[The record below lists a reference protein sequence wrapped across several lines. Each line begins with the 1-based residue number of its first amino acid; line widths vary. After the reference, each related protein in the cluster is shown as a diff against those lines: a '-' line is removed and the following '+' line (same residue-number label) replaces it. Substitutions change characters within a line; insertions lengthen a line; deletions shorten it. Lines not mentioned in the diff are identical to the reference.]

1 MKLRYIF
8 AAIVSSLCLLVSCQE
23 EEPTSLNSF
32 QVDKTFVSIPLEGGS
47 VEVNYVAKDSWA
59 FAPSVLIDSKNKV
72 YAELPTWLTASV
84 LSGGMGGGK
93 IVLTATPVNYG
104 REQELQIN
112 VGNQI
117 QYIMVRQGSMEA
129 QKASCAEVIAGP
141 DGKTFTVTGTC
152 TSIANTQYG
161 NWYLNDGNNEI
172 YIYGTLDKDGATKN
186 FSSLGIEVGDVIT
199 VQGPKTT
206 YNGTVELVDVTVLKI
221 VKSLLKV
228 DPAEFKDLSK
238 DGAEFTLKAAFKG
251 KGTFVKECPDWISLS
266 GSEYKAGVPSKT
278 EPNPADTTIMTFRV
292 APNEG
297 VTPREGIITI
307 ASASGKDASEIDV
320 TVTQGANA
328 PDLMTI
334 AEALQTSY
342 AHVKGTV
349 MAICARGYVLA
360 DATGAILCYYGKTFP
375 AENYKLGDEIEIIN
389 ATSAYNFGAQLSCDG
404 KEGGF
409 DLENKISEGTGTVTY
424 PSPKVLDQEGLA
436 ALKAS
441 ISGKTGTNIADAI
454 KMEYVQFTATPKQ
467 SGTYVNLFL
476 DDYTDADFSAYQL
489 PASFD
494 LNAMLDKK
502 VTVRGY
508 TQSVSGGKH
517 VNIVFTEMIE
527 GEAEV
532 PTIQYT
538 DLSTIAALAKDADFE
553 LTAIVAFVTSKND
566 AAIVTDGT
574 NYFYLY
580 KPGTMPAVG
589 DIVTASGKISV
600 YNHLH
605 ESASAPTVTVVE
617 SGATL
622 PALTPKDITATFGS
636 FFSVDPH
643 PADYITAV
651 GTYVVDGSY
660 TNLVLDGVDNIK
672 GSLRNNSALKP
683 ELNGKKVRVTGWF
696 TGSNGAGA
704 FIYIDQTSIEEVS

>member
-161 NWYLNDGNNEI
+161 NWYLNDGNDEI

-292 APNEG
+292 APNED
-297 VTPREGIITI
+297 VIPREGIIKI

-320 TVTQGANA
+320 TVSQGANA

-349 MAICARGYVLA
+349 MAICKRGYVLA
-360 DATGAILCYYGKTFP
+360 DATGVILCYYGSSFK

-538 DLSTIAALAKDADFE
+538 DLSTINALADDAEFT
-553 LTAIVAFVTSKND
+553 LTCVTVASGKNGIVVS
-566 AAIVTDGT
+566 DGT
-574 NYFYLY
+574 TGFYVY
-580 KPGTMPAVG
+580 KPATTPAIG
-589 DIVTASGKISV
+589 DIVTVTGSKTTY
-600 YNHLH
+600 YNLI
-605 ESASAPTVTVVE
+605 ESKQGATVTVVE
-617 SGATL
+617 SGATI
-622 PALTPKDITATFGS
+622 PELTATDVTATFDAYPDGVHGAEFISFSGKYQTSGS
-636 FFSVDPH
+636 NVNVTVEG
-643 PADYITAV
+643 ATKR
-651 GTYVVDGSY
+651 TGS
-660 TNLVLDGVDNIK
+660 LQGSVLDPKYD
-672 GSLRNNSALKP
+672 
-683 ELNGKKVRVTGWF
+683 GKNVKVSGYYIGTSGTG
-696 TGSNGAGA
+696 G
-704 FIYIDQTSIEEVS
+704 IYFVLIATKIEEV

>member
-251 KGTFVKECPDWISLS
+251 KGTFVKECPEWISLS

-278 EPNPADTTIMTFRV
+278 EPNPADTTIMTFRA

-297 VTPREGIITI
+297 VTPREGIIKI

-409 DLENKISEGTGTVTY
+409 DLEKKLSEGTGTVTY

-538 DLSTIAALAKDADFE
+538 DLSTINALDDNAEFT
-553 LTAIVAFVTSKND
+553 LTCVTVASGKNG
-566 AAIVTDGT
+566 VVVSDGT
-574 NYFYLY
+574 TGFYVYRPTLT
-580 KPGTMPAVG
+580 PEIG
-589 DIVTASGKISV
+589 DIVTVTGTKTTY
-600 YNHLH
+600 YNLI
-605 ESASAPTVTVVE
+605 ESKQGATVTVVE
-617 SGATL
+617 SGATI
-622 PALTPKDITATFGS
+622 PELTATDVTATFDAYPDGVHGAEFISFSGKYQTSGS
-636 FFSVDPH
+636 NVNVTVEG
-643 PADYITAV
+643 ATKR
-651 GTYVVDGSY
+651 TGS
-660 TNLVLDGVDNIK
+660 LQGSVLDPKYDGKNVKVSGYYIGTS
-672 GSLRNNSALKP
+672 GS
-683 ELNGKKVRVTGWF
+683 GG
-696 TGSNGAGA
+696 
-704 FIYIDQTSIEEVS
+704 IYFVLIATKIEEL

>member
-23 EEPTSLNSF
+23 EELTSLNSF

-47 VEVNYVAKDSWA
+47 VEVNYVARESWG
-59 FAPSVLIDSKNKV
+59 FAKSVLIDSKEKI

-84 LSGGMGGGK
+84 LSGEMGAGK
-93 IVLTATPVNYG
+93 IVLTAGAIGYG

-117 QYIMVRQGSMEA
+117 QYIMVRQGSMTA

-141 DGKTFTVTGTC
+141 DGKTYTVTGTC
-152 TSIANTQYG
+152 TSIANTDYG
-161 NWYLNDGNNEI
+161 NWYLNDGNDEI

-334 AEALQTSY
+334 AEAKQTEY
-342 AHVKGTV
+342 AHIKGTV
-349 MAICARGYVLA
+349 MAICGRGYVLA
-360 DATGAILCYYGKTFP
+360 DETGAILCYYGKNFV
-375 AENYKLGDEIEIIN
+375 ADGYKLGDVIEVIN
-389 ATSAYNFGAQLSCDG
+389 ATGAYNYGPQLSCDG

-409 DLENKISEGTGTVTY
+409 DLEDKKSEGSGKVTW
-424 PSPKVLDQEGLA
+424 PTPAVLDA
-436 ALKAS
+436 AAIDARIAATADK
-441 ISGKTGTNIADAI
+441 SGTAIADAI
-454 KMEYVQFTATPKQ
+454 PMDYVQVTGTVSVSGNYVNMTVEGTTVQISAYNILSSFNAGELNGKTAT
-467 SGTYVNLFL
+467 
-476 DDYTDADFSAYQL
+476 
-489 PASFD
+489 
-494 LNAMLDKK
+494 M
-502 VTVRGY
+502 RGY
-508 TQSVSGGKH
+508 TQSVSTSKGIKYLN
-517 VNIVFTEMIE
+517 VVVTELIE

-538 DLSTIAALAKDADFE
+538 DLSTINALADNAEFT
-553 LTAIVAFVTSKND
+553 LTCVTVASGKNGIVVS
-566 AAIVTDGT
+566 DGT
-574 NYFYLY
+574 TGFYVY
-580 KPGTMPAVG
+580 KPATTPAIG
-589 DIVTASGKISV
+589 DIVTVTGTKTTY
-600 YNHLH
+600 YNLI
-605 ESASAPTVTVVE
+605 ESKQGATVTVVE
-617 SGATL
+617 SGATI
-622 PALTPKDITATFGS
+622 PELTATDVTATFDAYPDGVHGAEFISFSGKYQTSGS
-636 FFSVDPH
+636 NVNVTVEG
-643 PADYITAV
+643 ATKR
-651 GTYVVDGSY
+651 TGS
-660 TNLVLDGVDNIK
+660 LQGSVLDPKYDGKNVKVSGYYIGTS
-672 GSLRNNSALKP
+672 GS
-683 ELNGKKVRVTGWF
+683 GG
-696 TGSNGAGA
+696 
-704 FIYIDQTSIEEVS
+704 IYFVLIATKIEEL